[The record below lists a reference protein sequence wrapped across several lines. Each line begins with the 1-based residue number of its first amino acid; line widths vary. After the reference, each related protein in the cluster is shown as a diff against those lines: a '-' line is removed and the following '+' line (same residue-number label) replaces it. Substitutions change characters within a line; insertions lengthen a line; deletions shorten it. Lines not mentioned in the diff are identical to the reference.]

1 VTVAPSGLLR
11 LRRTLVAACLLAALL
26 GCGESVGRGSDRLVL
41 EAPKWWFQWLPVAV
55 EARPAGLLAGREASL
70 AVAVG
75 SNVAGR
81 WESKGEPM
89 TIWIPAAFFETGAN
103 QVTIKTGSERSTAEV
118 QIVSF
123 GWLAT
128 LVVLLSL
135 IAVYVV
141 RALLRRRASAPRTG

>member
-1 VTVAPSGLLR
+1 VTRSAAAVG
-11 LRRTLVAACLLAALL
+11 LVACAALALL

-55 EARPAGLLAGREASL
+55 EAKPAGLLAGREASL

-81 WESKGEPM
+81 WASKGEPL

-103 QVTIKTGSERSTAEV
+103 QVSIKTGSERSTAEV

-123 GWLAT
+123 GWLAM
-128 LVVLLSL
+128 LVVLVSL
-135 IAVYVV
+135 IVIYVV
-141 RALLRRRASAPRTG
+141 RALLRRRQSAPQPG